1 MGKYLIVASIIC
13 LGHLYIKNALA
24 VDKYE
29 AYDYHIDVYGD
40 SITVYT
46 QEGKVETVHA
56 DSLHSFIIRDN
67 L

>member
-1 MGKYLIVASIIC
+1 MGKYLIVASI
-13 LGHLYIKNALA
+13 A